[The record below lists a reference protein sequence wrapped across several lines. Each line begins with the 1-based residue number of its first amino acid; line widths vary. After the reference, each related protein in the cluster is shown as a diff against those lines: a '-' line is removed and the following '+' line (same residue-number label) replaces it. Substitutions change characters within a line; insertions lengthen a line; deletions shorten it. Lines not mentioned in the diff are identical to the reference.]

1 MLETVISDLIR
12 KQRPYYLPQENP
24 IKGVDN
30 QYWLV
35 FQHRDADNLLKNIVS
50 FLGFQTHSTYKL
62 IRIDL
67 NTAHIFEYIPKQ
79 EGNIPNATLLRNS
92 KLTVIEQFVQLE
104 NATKEESLLA
114 GSFLELE
121 TKIRRRRRFTLPD
134 DIDKYHQFIT
144 AYLERTKFYRRSTAY
159 FESGVLKLYSE
170 PLQNIVKNEG
180 EIRLLMDWQG
190 FTNNRDLKE
199 LQKLHDLEYRTQ
211 YIRRTLQE
219 FLAGLEDSSFSSTEI
234 LAELVRL
241 GTLKIKLVK
250 MEERRAIY
258 HKKTGILSDRLD
270 NHILHEGSDNF
281 TRAAHSRNAE
291 SVTFL
296 YYSDPIDLDAI
307 KESIIEFDEEWQDN
321 QLTFDLSQEFLE
333 QIIAERD
340 RRQKLK
346 QPVIESITP
355 DEFPNG
361 ETTPVEITGSNL
373 DRVETIEVADDELVK
388 VTINSREPERI
399 IAQVEVYPDHPS
411 TSLKSF
417 KVKTTTGTYSISPE
431 KPVSVSS
438 DLKIPEFSEIEGFKQ
453 AVELILAGKHGQPQD
468 FLYWLAMERPHLLR
482 VQQSSILDELI
493 YQGILFEHQKSG
505 AQHCLRVMQDFGVAV
520 CADAV
525 GLGKTRLAAAA
536 AKLYRQEKG
545 QAKVAIIAAKKLFP
559 NWEREMTELGFKR
572 NDYELYNKNLM
583 SLKGNRFLDDFNR
596 FGGADLIVIDEAHE
610 GIRNYRNRIHQMCL
624 QIQESDRA
632 SERERHFLLLTATP
646 WNNRREDI
654 YNILSPF
661 LSRPEGFKDLNFPP
675 EVALWFERRD
685 AGVENFTD
693 NTNLFRRTYRELFL
707 QRTRQMLREA
717 TPDLNLYAKRV
728 AEWLPVVFE
737 SDTEQALDQIFTQF
751 ETNLYIPSADPIRYL
766 KGNTE
771 QRSLLANQRRFFLQR
786 AESSMYALSRTIKN
800 FGDRIALV
808 KDRLAMVSPDADGL
822 KEFLLLHYEFTS
834 PQKERSSDLLDMG
847 DDWDE
852 DYLEEEEDEDE
863 QEINEK
869 KEEKRQQLRKSI
881 ELATDALKE
890 DPARA
895 KQIYN
900 QIISECDSDLAQ
912 LQQIQKLLADEFV
925 KDHKREQVT
934 QKVREIV
941 SQGHKVLLIST
952 FSDTVIDYYRYMA
965 KDNAIASGGI
975 GMAIGSSKL
984 YYNSDLDYPIKV
996 SPNNAVKKT
1005 NQKTGLKRQQI
1016 FRLFAPAATCKDTGD
1031 RPQPESEISVLIGS
1045 ETLSVGQN
1053 LQDADY
1059 LINIDLPWN
1068 PMILEQRIGRIDR
1081 PKQHRVENIYIYYAN
1096 SESQLLRQASRLSNL
1111 NKKLVG
1117 DLVEES
1123 GAIRNIERI
1132 DTLGASIY
1140 GDTLFDDE
1148 ILPGYIDFIHS
1159 LVQARKVEQGS
1170 LQEQTYQKQETSHDL
1185 YTQNEIL
1192 HSEELRKLIE
1202 ELGKDYQANPITIG
1216 HRTNEPNE
1224 PTCLVALTLEYFGPN
1239 GEPIP
1244 EQKQTI
1250 YWNDLTQEKDGYGM
1264 GVSSAFKTP
1273 ATGEVI
1279 SAKNILDVTQDLYE
1293 QLVKLKQQRCSELEQ
1308 PETLENINSTS
1319 ERISKIQKRIM
1330 AMDSFPF
1337 KIDKKTVKDTL
1348 KKLNSGKELK
1358 KVQKLLKDYTD
1369 GNKSHLD
1376 DEEFIKQLV
1385 NDTKNLNL
1393 LSCEGIKPVRLKA
1406 SLSALLLRISIISRS
1421 KSKLI
1426 NH

>member
-1 MLETVISDLIR
+1 MLKTVISDLIR
-12 KQRPYYLPQENP
+12 KQRPYYLPQGNP

-50 FLGFQTHSTYKL
+50 FLGFQKHSTSKL

-79 EGNIPNATLLRNS
+79 EGNIPNATLLRTS
-92 KLTVIEQFVQLE
+92 KLTVIEQFLQLE
-104 NATKEESLLA
+104 NAAKEEALLI

-121 TKIRRRRRFTLPD
+121 TKLRRRRRFTLPD

-190 FTNNRDLKE
+190 FTNSRDLKE
-199 LQKLHDLEYRTQ
+199 LQKLHDSEYRTQ

-296 YYSDPIDLDAI
+296 YYSDPIDLDPI
-307 KESIIEFDEEWQDN
+307 KESILEFDEEWQDSE
-321 QLTFDLSQEFLE
+321 LTFDLSQEFLA

-373 DRVETIEVADDELVK
+373 DQVETIEVADDELVK
-388 VTINSREPERI
+388 VTIDSREPERI

-411 TSLKSF
+411 TPLKTF
-417 KVKTTTGTYSISPE
+417 KVKAATGTYSVSPE
-431 KPVSVSS
+431 KPVSVNS
-438 DLKIPEFSEIEGFKQ
+438 DLIIPEFSEIEGFKQ
-453 AVELILAGKHGQPQD
+453 AVEMILAGKHGQPQD
-468 FLYWLAMERPHLLR
+468 FLYWLAIERPHLLR
-482 VQQSSILDELI
+482 VKQSGILDELV

-525 GLGKTRLAAAA
+525 GLGKTRLAAAV
-536 AKLYRQEKG
+536 AKLYRSENG
-545 QAKVAIIAAKKLFP
+545 SAKIAIIAAKKLFP
-559 NWEREMTELGFKR
+559 NWEREMVELGFKES
-572 NDYELYNKNLM
+572 DYELYNKNLM
-583 SLKGNRFLDDFNR
+583 SRKGSNFLDNFKR
-596 FGGADLIVIDEAHE
+596 FGGADLVIIDEAHE

-624 QIQESDRA
+624 QIRESDLK
-632 SERERHFLLLTATP
+632 SQRERHFLLLTATP

-661 LSRPEGFKDLNFPP
+661 LSRPEGFKDLDFPR
-675 EVALWFERRD
+675 EVALWFESRD

-693 NTNLFRRTYRELFL
+693 DTNLFRRTYRELFL
-707 QRTRQMLREA
+707 QRTRKMLWQA

-728 AEWLPVVFE
+728 AEWLPVEFE
-737 SDTEQALDQIFTQF
+737 LDTEQALDQIFTQF

-766 KGNTE
+766 KGSTE

-786 AESSMYALSRTIKN
+786 AESSMYALGRTIKN
-800 FGDRIALV
+800 FSDRIALV
-808 KDRLAMVSPDADGL
+808 KYRLENVAPDADGL

-834 PQKERSSDLLDMG
+834 PQKDKSLDLLDIG

-863 QEINEK
+863 EETNEK
-869 KEEKRQQLRKSI
+869 KEEKRQQLRRSI
-881 ELATDALKE
+881 DIATDALR
-890 DPARA
+890 DDRDLA
-895 KQIYN
+895 KQIYY
-900 QIISECDSDLAQ
+900 QIISDCDSDLAQ
-912 LQQIQKLLADEFV
+912 LKQIQKLLADEFV

-965 KDNAIASGGI
+965 KDNAISSRGI

-984 YYNSDLDYPIKV
+984 YYKSDLDYPIKV
-996 SPNNAVKKT
+996 SPNNTVKGT

-1016 FRLFAPAATCKDTGD
+1016 FRLFAPAATCRNPAE
-1031 RPQPESEISVLIGS
+1031 RPRPEEEISVLIGS

-1081 PKQHRVENIYIYYAN
+1081 PKQRRVENIYIYYAN

-1111 NKKLVG
+1111 NKKLIG
-1117 DLVEES
+1117 DLANEN
-1123 GAIRNIERI
+1123 GAIPDIDRVER
-1132 DTLGASIY
+1132 LGASIY

-1148 ILPGYIDFIHS
+1148 ILPGYIDFINS
-1159 LVQARKVEQGS
+1159 LVQARKIEQGS
-1170 LQEQTYQKQETSHDL
+1170 LQEETYQKQETSNDL

-1192 HSEELRKLIE
+1192 HSEELRKLVE
-1202 ELGKDYQANPITIG
+1202 KLGEDYQANPIAVG
-1216 HRTNEPNE
+1216 HHNNEPDE
-1224 PTCLVALTLEYFGPN
+1224 PNYLVELTLEYFGVN

-1250 YWNDLTQEKDGYGM
+1250 YWNNLTQENDGYGM
-1264 GVSSAFKTP
+1264 AIFSAFKTP
-1273 ATGEVI
+1273 AAGEVF
-1279 SAKNILDVTQDLYE
+1279 SAKNILDITQDLYE
-1293 QLVKLKQQRCSELEQ
+1293 QLIKLKQQRYSELEQ
-1308 PETLENINSTS
+1308 PETLENINLTS

-1330 AMDSFPF
+1330 AMDSFLSG
-1337 KIDKKTVKDTL
+1337 IDKKTVKETL

-1358 KVQKLLKDYTD
+1358 KVQKLLREYTD
-1369 GNKSHLD
+1369 NNKSYLD
-1376 DEEFIKQLV
+1376 DDEFIKQLV
-1385 NDTKNLNL
+1385 NDTEILNL
-1393 LSCEGIKPVRLKA
+1393 LSFEGIKPVDLKA
-1406 SLSALLLRISIISRS
+1406 SLSALLLRIEI
-1421 KSKLI
+1421 
-1426 NH
+1426 

>member
-1 MLETVISDLIR
+1 MLKTVIQDLIR
-12 KQRPYYLPQENP
+12 KQRPYYLLQGNP

-35 FQHRDADNLLKNIVS
+35 FQHRDAENLLHNIVS
-50 FLGFQTHSTYKL
+50 FLGIFEKHYTHKL
-62 IRIDL
+62 LRIDL
-67 NTAHIFEYIPKQ
+67 NTAHIFEYTPKR
-79 EGNIPNATLLRNS
+79 EGNIPSTTLLRTS
-92 KLTVIEQFVQLE
+92 KLTVIEQFLQLE
-104 NATKEESLLA
+104 NAAKEEALLI

-121 TKIRRRRRFTLPD
+121 TKLRRRRRFTLPD
-134 DIDKYHQFIT
+134 DINKYHQFIT
-144 AYLERTKFYRRSTAY
+144 AHLERTKLYRRSTAY

-241 GTLKIKLVK
+241 GILKIKLVK
-250 MEERRAIY
+250 MEQRRAIY

-307 KESIIEFDEEWQDN
+307 KESIIEFDEEWQDSE
-321 QLTFDLSQEFLE
+321 LTFDLSQEFLE

-355 DEFPNG
+355 DELPSG

-373 DRVETIEVADDELVK
+373 ERVETIEIPDNDLVK
-388 VTINSREPERI
+388 VTIDNKEPERI
-399 IAQVEVYPDHPS
+399 IGQVEVAPDHPP
-411 TSLKSF
+411 TSLNKL
-417 KVKTTTGTYSISPE
+417 KVTTNTGVYNTSPE
-431 KPVSVSS
+431 KPVAVSS
-438 DLKIPEFSEIEGFKQ
+438 DLIVPEFSEIEGFKQ

-482 VQQSSILDELI
+482 VKESGILDELVD
-493 YQGILFEHQKSG
+493 QSILFEHQKSG

-525 GLGKTRLAAAA
+525 GLGKTRLAAAV
-536 AKLYRQEKG
+536 AKLYRSENG
-545 QAKVAIIAAKKLFP
+545 SAKIAIIAAKKLFP
-559 NWEREMTELGFKR
+559 NWEREMVELGFR
-572 NDYELYNKNLM
+572 ESDYELYNKNLM
-583 SLKGNRFLDDFNR
+583 SRKGGNFISDFNR
-596 FGGADLIVIDEAHE
+596 YGGPDLVIIDEAHE
-610 GIRNYRNRIHQMCL
+610 GIRNYKNRIHQMCL
-624 QIQESDRA
+624 QIRSCDRQ

-661 LSRPEGFKDLNFPP
+661 LSRPEGFKDLDFPP
-675 EVALWFERRD
+675 EVASWFERRD

-693 NTNLFRRTYRELFL
+693 HTNLFRRTYRELFL

-737 SDTEQALDQIFTQF
+737 SNTEQALDQIFTQF

-766 KGNTE
+766 KGSTE
-771 QRSLLANQRRFFLQR
+771 QRGLLTNQRRFFLQR

-808 KDRLAMVSPDADGL
+808 KHRLETVTSDADGL
-822 KEFLLLHYEFTS
+822 KEFLLLHYEFTAPKKDS
-834 PQKERSSDLLDMG
+834 FSDLLDMG

-852 DYLEEEEDEDE
+852 DYFEEEEDEDE
-863 QEINEK
+863 QETNEK
-869 KEEKRQQLRKSI
+869 KEEKRQQLRRSI
-881 ELATDALKE
+881 DIATDDLR
-890 DPARA
+890 DNPIRA
-895 KQIYN
+895 KEIYY
-900 QIISECDSDLAQ
+900 QIISDCDSDLVQ
-912 LQQIQKLLADEFV
+912 LKQIQKLLADEFV

-952 FSDTVIDYYRYMA
+952 FSDTVIDYYRHMA
-965 KDNAIASGGI
+965 KDNAISSSGI

-984 YYNSDLDYPIKV
+984 YYRSDSDQSIAV

-1005 NQKTGLKRQQI
+1005 NQKQGLKRQQI
-1016 FRLFAPAATCKDTGD
+1016 FRLFAPAATCKDPAQ
-1031 RPQPESEISVLIGS
+1031 RPQAEEEISVLIGS

-1117 DLVEES
+1117 DLANES
-1123 GAIRNIERI
+1123 GAIPDI
-1132 DTLGASIY
+1132 DRVDRLGASIY

-1159 LVQARKVEQGS
+1159 LVKARSLEQGS
-1170 LQEQTYQKQETSHDL
+1170 LQEETYQKQETSRDL

-1202 ELGKDYQANPITIG
+1202 ELGEDYQANPIAVG
-1216 HRTNEPNE
+1216 HRTNEPE
-1224 PTCLVALTLEYFGPN
+1224 QPTCLVALTLEYFGPN

-1264 GVSSAFKTP
+1264 AVSSAFKTP
-1273 ATGEVI
+1273 DSGEVV
-1279 SAKNILDVTQDLYE
+1279 SAKDILTIAQNLYDRI
-1293 QLVKLKQQRCSELEQ
+1293 VNLKQQRSLELEQ
-1308 PETLENINSTS
+1308 PETLENINLTS

-1330 AMDSFPF
+1330 AMDSFPAG
-1337 KIDKKTVKDTL
+1337 IDRQTVKDTL
-1348 KKLNSGKELK
+1348 KKLNSGKEQK
-1358 KVQKLLKDYTD
+1358 KVQKLLREYTD
-1369 GNKSHLD
+1369 GDRSQSND
-1376 DEEFIKQLV
+1376 DEFIKQLV
-1385 NDTKNLNL
+1385 NDTEILNL
-1393 LSCEGIKPVRLKA
+1393 LNLEGIKPTSLKA
-1406 SLSALLLRISIISRS
+1406 SLSALLLRIELGGSE
-1421 KSKLI
+1421 
-1426 NH
+1426 